1 MSKMTT
7 LVQPDEARKGFLVA
21 RFVEVCLEQ
30 YEILYSLGSTSK
42 YNRLFAEMQRITAEL
57 QQMPGDQRR
66 ALLPLL
72 SHSNAQ
78 VRLQA
83 SHSLLVLFPVV
94 ARKCPEDIR
103 DSGISPVCA
112 YAASALRRLDEGS
125 YIPS

>member
-1 MSKMTT
+1 MTMT
-7 LVQPDEARKGFLVA
+7 QPDEARISPLVA

-30 YEILYSLGSTSK
+30 YQILYSFGSTSR
-42 YNRLFAEMQRITAEL
+42 YNRLYKEMERATTEL

-72 SHSNAQ
+72 SHSNPQ

-83 SHSLLVLFPVV
+83 SHSLLVLFPVA
-94 ARKCPEDIR
+94 ARQCLEEIR
-103 DSGISPVCA
+103 DSGTAPVYA

-125 YIPS
+125 YVPS